1 MPGLWI
7 SFVVITL
14 LTPPCL
20 PTCPSLVHSLQSDYL
35 RSWCDTGEFAVCQN
49 KSICLER
56 SRFCDG
62 ILDCPDG
69 EDENFWKCL
78 DYFGSAVLF
87 LKTIF
92 NTTTHPYTSVCEL
105 PVFPVGCTCSRLTAV
120 SCKDLNLTE
129 IPAGISPNVTKLT
142 LSNNNITVLTSG
154 AFSSYPGL
162 KSISLAGNAIRHLPS
177 GAFLGINELLKLYLQ
192 YCRIESISKE
202 AFKGLTSLKEIV
214 LAHNN
219 LKHFNMGVMNDMP
232 SLSTLDL
239 SQNKLTLEGVSFPEG
254 LQLKWLFLEDNHIAT
269 IEKNT
274 FASLTSLKVL
284 LLHNNR
290 VSSIHREAF
299 HKLTELIE
307 LNLSNNKIRHFPS
320 QVFYNMC
327 ALAKLELAFNPLR
340 ILPLTVFHEQYRLK
354 TLNLTGIEII
364 NIDITHF
371 EKLKSLEF
379 LYFKKFHYCSFAPF
393 VRICRPNTDGLSSTE
408 HLLVR
413 PVLRMSVWVVALVTC
428 SGNSL
433 VLFWRIIVR
442 RRTEEYQITAL
453 FIKNLAVSDLLMGV
467 YLVVIGAKD
476 VAFRDE
482 YNRHAHQWMSSWGCT
497 ACGVLAMVS
506 CEVSILILTLMTMDR
521 YLCFKCNSHRVTT
534 NAALYSLAGIWLC
547 GLFLALFPVIRWPH
561 DRGFYS
567 SNGLCFPLHIDD
579 PYMLGWEFSTFV
591 FLGVNFPAVLLMV
604 VQYIWMFYIISRRMS
619 KSQPGTLK
627 PARYKDDTVVAL
639 RCFFIVLT
647 DCLCWVPIVIIKIVA
662 LCEISIS
669 ENLFAWIVV
678 FIVPINSALNP
689 MIYTFGYRA
698 REMKRLTQGVL
709 QWCHKPM
716 EQVWGPESKASVAT
730 QSTTVIESRSV
741 SSGSILPH
749 NVETSITVDINK
761 SVRSASEE
769 CHPLKG
775 QETEL

>member
-1 MPGLWI
+1 MITILDVVKSAQTAPTITWTSYLQHQALRFAYQLNGHSVQKRGTDRQGQAKLAFEQCGEDGDPVYVKNFMIEPNPVVVPGPI
-7 SFVVITL
+7 GVGMTL
-14 LTPPCL
+14 DVKQNQTAPL
-20 PTCPSLVHSLQSDYL
+20 PTVTESD
-35 RSWCDTGEFAVCQN
+35 
-49 KSICLER
+49 K
-56 SRFCDG
+56 
-62 ILDCPDG
+62 
-69 EDENFWKCL
+69 
-78 DYFGSAVLF
+78 
-87 LKTIF
+87 F
-92 NTTTHPYTSVCEL
+92 N
-105 PVFPVGCTCSRLTAV
+105 
-120 SCKDLNLTE
+120 
-129 IPAGISPNVTKLT
+129 
-142 LSNNNITVLTSG
+142 
-154 AFSSYPGL
+154 
-162 KSISLAGNAIRHLPS
+162 
-177 GAFLGINELLKLYLQ
+177 LLKHGCVY
-192 YCRIESISKE
+192 R
-202 AFKGLTSLKEIV
+202 FRV

-219 LKHFNMGVMNDMP
+219 LKHFNVDVMKDMP
-232 SLSTLDL
+232 SLSTL
-239 SQNKLTLEGVSFPEG
+239 
-254 LQLKWLFLEDNHIAT
+254 
-269 IEKNT
+269 
-274 FASLTSLKVL
+274 
-284 LLHNNR
+284 
-290 VSSIHREAF
+290 
-299 HKLTELIE
+299 
-307 LNLSNNKIRHFPS
+307 
-320 QVFYNMC
+320 
-327 ALAKLELAFNPLR
+327 
-340 ILPLTVFHEQYRLK
+340 
-354 TLNLTGIEII
+354 NLTGVEIT
-364 NIDITHF
+364 NIDIKHF

-379 LYFKKFHYCSFAPF
+379 LYFKKFHYCSFAPY

-497 ACGVLAMVS
+497 ACGVLAMLS

-521 YLCFKCNSHRVTT
+521 YLCFKCNNHRVTT

-547 GLFLALFPVIRWPH
+547 GLVLALFPVIRWPH

-604 VQYIWMFYIISRRMS
+604 VQYVWMFSIISRRMS

-627 PARYKDDTVVAL
+627 PARYKDDTVVAF

-662 LCEISIS
+662 LCEITIS
-669 ENLFAWIVV
+669 ENLFAWVVV

-689 MIYTFGYRA
+689 VIYTFGYRA

-749 NVETSITVDINK
+749 NIEASITVDINK
-761 SVRSASEE
+761 SVHSASEE

>member
-1 MPGLWI
+1 M
-7 SFVVITL
+7 
-14 LTPPCL
+14 
-20 PTCPSLVHSLQSDYL
+20 
-35 RSWCDTGEFAVCQN
+35 
-49 KSICLER
+49 K
-56 SRFCDG
+56 
-62 ILDCPDG
+62 
-69 EDENFWKCL
+69 
-78 DYFGSAVLF
+78 
-87 LKTIF
+87 
-92 NTTTHPYTSVCEL
+92 
-105 PVFPVGCTCSRLTAV
+105 
-120 SCKDLNLTE
+120 
-129 IPAGISPNVTKLT
+129 
-142 LSNNNITVLTSG
+142 
-154 AFSSYPGL
+154 
-162 KSISLAGNAIRHLPS
+162 
-177 GAFLGINELLKLYLQ
+177 
-192 YCRIESISKE
+192 
-202 AFKGLTSLKEIV
+202 
-214 LAHNN
+214 
-219 LKHFNMGVMNDMP
+219 DMP

-239 SQNKLTLEGVSFPEG
+239 SQNKLTLEDVSWPEG

-284 LLHNNR
+284 LLHNNQ

-299 HKLTELIE
+299 HQLTELIE
-307 LNLSNNKIRHFPS
+307 VNLSNNKIHNFPS

-327 ALAKLELAFNPLR
+327 ALAKL
-340 ILPLTVFHEQYRLK
+340 
-354 TLNLTGIEII
+354 
-364 NIDITHF
+364 
-371 EKLKSLEF
+371 
-379 LYFKKFHYCSFAPF
+379 YFKKFHYCSFAPY

-497 ACGVLAMVS
+497 ACGVLAMLS

-521 YLCFKCNSHRVTT
+521 YLCFKCNNHRVTT

-547 GLFLALFPVIRWPH
+547 GLVLALFPVIRWPH

-604 VQYIWMFYIISRRMS
+604 VQYVWMFSIISRRMS

-627 PARYKDDTVVAL
+627 PARYKDDTVVAF

-662 LCEISIS
+662 LCEITIS
-669 ENLFAWIVV
+669 ENLFAWVVV

-689 MIYTFGYRA
+689 VIYTFGYRA

-749 NVETSITVDINK
+749 NIEASITVDINK
-761 SVRSASEE
+761 SVHSASEE